1 MIATVFAMWLDQA
14 GNAVT
19 AAVVAGI
26 VSLLVALLTSVLA
39 FQTKVDEGLREKRI
53 ALYKVLWKKTGLLPN
68 WPRRADV
75 TYQHLGEFS
84 EELRKWYFEEGGIF
98 LSHKA
103 RDANGAL
110 QDTVGQLLTP
120 SAKDHGDPTLQA
132 KDGLIGP
139 NYEEEYEKVR
149 SKCSELRSQLTEDLL
164 SRRGARRWF

>member
-26 VSLLVALLTSVLA
+26 VSLLVALLTSLLA

-75 TYQHLGEFS
+75 TYQHLREFS

-103 RDANGAL
+103 RDAYGAL

-120 SAKDHGDPTLQA
+120 SL

-139 NYEEEYEKVR
+139 KYDEEYEKVR